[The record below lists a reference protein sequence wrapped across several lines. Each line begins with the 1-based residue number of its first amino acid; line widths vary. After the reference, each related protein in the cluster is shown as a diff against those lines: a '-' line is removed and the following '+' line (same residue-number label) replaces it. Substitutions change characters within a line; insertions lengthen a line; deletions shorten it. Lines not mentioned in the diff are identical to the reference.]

1 MGTADQGLVRFR
13 CARRVD
19 SVDRVEKA
27 SHHEG
32 HHQTFGPG
40 SGPGNWGTS
49 DWHGT
54 MRGWV
59 TRRVWLEAGGGLAGV
74 EVLRGAHVSLN
85 VDARYTTSEFDGL
98 KVRRIS
104 LQIALLGRQ

>member
-1 MGTADQGLVRFR
+1 
-13 CARRVD
+13 
-19 SVDRVEKA
+19 
-27 SHHEG
+27 
-32 HHQTFGPG
+32 
-40 SGPGNWGTS
+40 
-49 DWHGT
+49 

-98 KVRRIS
+98 KVRRINM
-104 LQIALLGRQ
+104 QITLLGRQWAPGCVKSSLYRYFFHRRSPLRAVAPPGTPVPRLVRDLS